1 VRLAALLALVA
12 GALFV
17 HGAHARPQAC
27 NANWA
32 WQDRFPSWSPNGR
45 TIAFVRQQVGC
56 DPPPESIGFVTPGEP
71 AQLYGDDVRR
81 VSSAPPSWAP
91 SGLALAYGRERQ
103 TVSVT
108 APTGPV
114 GDDGPGLYPS
124 WGGDSIAVTV
134 FTQLQVIQLGDAGG
148 ARRVLVPAY
157 VKPTQSNGV
166 AVWSPDLSRLA
177 VGVVVNE
184 NEGGIA
190 IVNADGSGYH
200 VVGRGPNQ
208 SVNPTWSPDGRRIAF
223 ETNRDGKF
231 DIYSV
236 RADGTQLS
244 NLSNSL
250 ADDRLPVWHG
260 STIAF
265 ISDRDRAPREVF
277 GYSLYTMSEDGRVV
291 IWRAAD
297 LHPYSAPVWSPD
309 GSKLAYSSGRECA
322 RWGIYMLDLATN
334 HSERLTN
341 NCQFFGTPGND
352 VMRGTPFWDAMG
364 GGDGD
369 DVIYGLG
376 GRDLIAGSAG
386 NDRIYGG
393 PGPDE
398 LSGAP
403 AGNDVIFGGPGNDH
417 IPADDR
423 GHDRIYGGDGDD
435 RIESGPRSRDVISCG
450 AGRDTVQADRLDRIA
465 ADCERVRRR

>member
-1 VRLAALLALVA
+1 MLALVA
-12 GALFV
+12 GAFFV

-27 NANWA
+27 NAKNWA
-32 WQDRFPSWSPNGR
+32 WQDRFPSWSPNGP

-56 DPPPESIGFVTPGEP
+56 DPPPESVGFVTPGE
-71 AQLYGDDVRR
+71 AARFYGTDARR
-81 VSSAPPSWAP
+81 GSTAPPSWAP
-91 SGLALAYGRERQ
+91 SGLAVAYGRDRQ
-103 TVSVT
+103 TVRVT

-114 GDDGPGLYPS
+114 GDNGPGLYPS
-124 WGGDSIAVTV
+124 WAGDSIAVTV

-148 ARRVLVPAY
+148 ARRVLVPNY
-157 VKPTQSNGV
+157 VKPTQSKGV
-166 AVWSPDLSRLA
+166 AVWSPDGSRLA
-177 VGVVVNE
+177 FGVVVNE

-190 IVNADGSGYH
+190 IVNADGSDYH

-208 SVNPTWSPDGRRIAF
+208 SVNPTWSPDGTRIAF

-250 ADDRLPVWHG
+250 ADDRLPAWHG

-265 ISDRDRAPREVF
+265 ISDRDRAFREVF

-291 IWRAAD
+291 IRRAAD

-322 RWGIYMLDLATN
+322 RWGIYMLELATN

-341 NCQFFGTPGND
+341 NCRFSGTPGRD
-352 VMRGTPFWDAMG
+352 VLRGTPFRDFLG
-364 GGDGD
+364 GGAGA
-369 DVIYGLG
+369 DVIWAG
-376 GRDLIAGSAG
+376 GGADRISGGTG
-386 NDRIYGG
+386 NDRLYGG
-393 PGPDE
+393 PGDDYLE
-398 LSGAP
+398 G
-403 AGNDVIFGGPGNDH
+403 
-417 IPADDR
+417 DR
-423 GHDRIYGGDGDD
+423 GLDTIR
-435 RIESGPRSRDVISCG
+435 CG
-450 AGRDTVQADRLDRIA
+450 AGHDTVIADKKDRVA
-465 ADCERVRRR
+465 HDCERVQRP